1 MKNGQWLK
9 EHQLLP
15 DGETVEALYVQG
27 DNWQLY
33 TTVSGGYA
41 LCVRGELEKKWIVR
55 GLTEEG
61 LFLPFSGAGSG
72 AAISENLCVLCV
84 PDGEWISSAL
94 FGPFPQTGAQA
105 IAFARA
111 LRNGMGKSAS
121 VLSDGIYISRFA
133 TILPVFRSKETDDPA
148 WILGRWICGGMNI
161 SLTDTAR
168 IKKYA
173 SWLGEKT
180 RQELLDLF
188 HLQENGQG
196 DGEDILTMP
205 PPLYSAEYEGREAR
219 SASAGQGGRMKRQK
233 RQDGPFV
240 LAGREKLEKFF
251 RDEILDVIDREE
263 EYRRFGVGFP
273 GATLLYGPSGSGKT
287 FAVEKLAAYLGWP
300 VFQITSSSVGSK
312 YIHETSQKVSQMF
325 DLAIAQAPSV
335 LIIDEME
342 AFLSSREN
350 GVGSAYTAHL
360 EEVGEFLRRIPNA
373 AENHVLLFG
382 MTNMKDSIDTAILRR
397 GRFDHIV
404 EVEMPSKE
412 EVLCV
417 LESLLKDLPT
427 QGDLKLESLAAMLQ
441 GRPLSDVAFVVSEAG
456 KMSVRAGK
464 GAIDAKILDEACRS
478 LTGSGKKRT
487 KIGFSL

>member
-1 MKNGQWLK
+1 
-9 EHQLLP
+9 
-15 DGETVEALYVQG
+15 
-27 DNWQLY
+27 
-33 TTVSGGYA
+33 
-41 LCVRGELEKKWIVR
+41 
-55 GLTEEG
+55 
-61 LFLPFSGAGSG
+61 
-72 AAISENLCVLCV
+72 
-84 PDGEWISSAL
+84 
-94 FGPFPQTGAQA
+94 
-105 IAFARA
+105 
-111 LRNGMGKSAS
+111 
-121 VLSDGIYISRFA
+121 
-133 TILPVFRSKETDDPA
+133 
-148 WILGRWICGGMNI
+148 
-161 SLTDTAR
+161 
-168 IKKYA
+168 
-173 SWLGEKT
+173 
-180 RQELLDLF
+180 
-188 HLQENGQG
+188 
-196 DGEDILTMP
+196 
-205 PPLYSAEYEGREAR
+205 
-219 SASAGQGGRMKRQK
+219 
-233 RQDGPFV
+233 
-240 LAGREKLEKFF
+240 
-251 RDEILDVIDREE
+251 
-263 EYRRFGVGFP
+263 
-273 GATLLYGPSGSGKT
+273 
-287 FAVEKLAAYLGWP
+287 
-300 VFQITSSSVGSK
+300 
-312 YIHETSQKVSQMF
+312 
-325 DLAIAQAPSV
+325 
-335 LIIDEME
+335 ME